1 MNRMLKIYKKEET
14 KELLSVLEKRNEGIS
29 GELLQSVSEI
39 VERVRTQG
47 DGAVRAYTKK
57 FDKLDVDSFLLPEA
71 EFSRLADK
79 ADPELKKTIEKSAKN
94 IFAYHSR
101 QKQQSRLD
109 MFASTVGIMGQR
121 VMPLKRVGL
130 YVPGGTAAYPS
141 SVLMNAI
148 PAKVAGVD
156 EIIIA
161 TPPQGAD
168 AILPAVAYAAKVAG
182 VEKIYTIGGAQA
194 IAAMAYGTQTVP
206 QVDKIVGPGNVY
218 VTAAKKLV
226 FGTVDIDMM
235 AGPSE
240 ILVIADETAN
250 AKYVAADM
258 LSQAEHD
265 VNSAAILI
273 TTNPALPM
281 QVSAEINRQLQL
293 LGRPEIA
300 GASIENYGC
309 AIVVDAL
316 SEAAKLSDMIAPE
329 HLELAV
335 TEPFV
340 LLKRIRNAGSVFLG
354 NYTSEPLGDYFAGPN
369 HVLPTNGTA
378 RFASPL
384 SVDDFVKKSSFLF
397 YEKEELLQAGA
408 DVMRFANAEGLDAHA
423 NAIAVRLE
431 DE

>member
-1 MNRMLKIYKKEET
+1 MKIYKKEQAN
-14 KELLSVLEKRNEGIS
+14 ELLSVLEKRNEGIS
-29 GELLQSVSEI
+29 GEILQSVSKI
-39 VERVRTQG
+39 VENVRTQG
-47 DGAVRAYTKK
+47 DAAVRAYTKQ

-71 EFSRLADK
+71 EFDRLASSV
-79 ADPELKKTIEKSAKN
+79 DPELKKTIEKSAEN

-101 QKQQSRLD
+101 QKQQSRID
-109 MFASTVGIMGQR
+109 MFADTVGIMGQR
-121 VMPLKRVGL
+121 VMPLRRVGL

-161 TPPQGAD
+161 TPPQGED

-194 IAAMAYGTQTVP
+194 VAAMAYGTQTVP
-206 QVDKIVGPGNVY
+206 RVDKIVGPGNVY

-240 ILVIADETAN
+240 ILVIADDTAN

-273 TTNPALPM
+273 TTNADLPS
-281 QVSAEINRQLQL
+281 QVSAEIDKQLL
-293 LGRPEIA
+293 ELGRPEIA
-300 GASIENYGC
+300 GASIKNYGC
-309 AIVVDAL
+309 AIVVDTL
-316 SEAAKLSDMIAPE
+316 SEAAELSDAIAPE

-335 TEPFV
+335 KESCYLFKK
-340 LLKRIRNAGSVFLG
+340 KRNTSTVF
-354 NYTSEPLGDYFAGPN
+354 FC
-369 HVLPTNGTA
+369 
-378 RFASPL
+378 
-384 SVDDFVKKSSFLF
+384 
-397 YEKEELLQAGA
+397 
-408 DVMRFANAEGLDAHA
+408 
-423 NAIAVRLE
+423 
-431 DE
+431 